1 MLSST
6 LLSVPKILFSNSL
19 LFLLPPWMIK
29 GTIMVSTPTW
39 MLIKLFSRA
48 QTSLPNSRFYLTISD
63 ISTSTMQ
70 KQLGFF
76 CQNWTLY
83 HPSSHLISG
92 LLPILH
98 TFSFPQPIITGTE
111 ERVSIL
117 LYAFLH
123 FLNLYLTWNLK
134 TTTNQ
139 CWWGCREIGT
149 HVHYQWEWKME
160 NSMAIA

>member
-6 LLSVPKILFSNSL
+6 LLSVLEILFSNSL
-19 LFLLPPWMIK
+19 LFFLPPWMIK

-63 ISTSTMQ
+63 SSTSTIR

-83 HPSSHLISG
+83 HSSSHASTHLRTPPHPSYLFLPTPNNPRNWG
-92 LLPILH
+92 KSFNFTLCLSALLESLH
-98 TFSFPQPIITGTE
+98 
-111 ERVSIL
+111 
-117 LYAFLH
+117 
-123 FLNLYLTWNLK
+123 NLK
-134 TTTNQ
+134 SINHNQ
-139 CWWGCREIGT
+139 WLVGL
-149 HVHYQWEWKME
+149 
-160 NSMAIA
+160 